1 MTDRSADGTESG
13 EPASSAVRTDGG
25 TAEGPPASGLLDS
38 QGVRDALLV
47 VGLMAGL
54 YVLFALISTG
64 QGNDFNGLVNTL
76 QRITFLSAVYAMLVL
91 ALNLHWGYT
100 GLFNIGI
107 AGFMMVGVY
116 TFGIITGAPG
126 ATGTTGAPGLGLPIW
141 VGFIGGAVMA
151 GLFGFIAALP
161 ALRLDADYLAI
172 VTIGFSEMIRLTI
185 NSTTLQSFELFGV
198 EIGTGGASGI
208 IFPGPDLLVRGL
220 LYANPATNSD
230 PTALG
235 EFWFGLGTAAGVE
248 DSVMLGWAYAL
259 FLVVVVGLFY
269 AILVRTG
276 NSPFGRVLKA
286 IREDEMVANSL
297 GKDTARFKITAFV
310 VGCALMGIG
319 GILWRGAGGST
330 TPTSFLPIST
340 FYIFIALI
348 IGGSGSNTG
357 SIIGGAVFASL
368 LFQGPPAIAGLVD
381 QALQGVVDATP
392 TTFVDALA
400 IGPGGFV
407 VYMLDNISSLRFVLL
422 GVVLVLVMI
431 YRPDGL
437 LGHRKETAASVDLS
451 VRPGDGDRTGGGRP
465 AADGGETDE

>member
-1 MTDRSADGTESG
+1 MTDGSPDT
-13 EPASSAVRTDGG
+13 PRTAPDGG
-25 TAEGPPASGLLDS
+25 TTVEPPSDGLLDS
-38 QGVRDALLV
+38 KGARDALLV
-47 VGLMAGL
+47 LGLMAGL
-54 YVLFALISTG
+54 YVLFALISMG

-116 TFGIITGAPG
+116 TFGIITGSPE

-141 VGFIGGAVMA
+141 AGFIGGALMA
-151 GLFGFIAALP
+151 GFFGFLAALP

-185 NSTTLQSFELFGV
+185 NSTTLQTLEIGGI

-220 LYANPATNSD
+220 LFANPATNSN

-235 EFWFGLGTAAGVE
+235 DFWFGIGTAAGIE
-248 DSVMLGWAYAL
+248 DSVMLGWAYAI
-259 FLVVVVGLFY
+259 FLVLVVGLFY
-269 AILVRTG
+269 AILIRTG

-286 IREDEMVANSL
+286 IREDEIVANSL
-297 GKDTARFKITAFV
+297 GKDTNRFKIVAFV

-330 TPTSFLPIST
+330 TPTSFLPIAT

-357 SIIGGAVFASL
+357 SVIGGAVFASL

-381 QALQGVVDATP
+381 NALQGVIDATP

-422 GVVLVLVMI
+422 GVVLILVMI

-451 VRPGDGDRTGGGRP
+451 VRPDGEGGTGGGRP